1 MYINV
6 TKNAQRVL
14 LTHYI
19 DRRPT
24 DFQFAYNSWP
34 QRIRNAP
41 VINRG
46 LMTVEELCALRI
58 VLDRTES
65 LANSV
70 SLGHLARRTD
80 RDSKRRSA
88 DWVFGLAGIFRRRRH
103 LDPASTAK
111 PSCELFFAV
120 TDKSF
125 TNARNIYEG
134 PAAIMHQRSAA
145 SAEKEGTAMNC
156 DDS

>member
-1 MYINV
+1 
-6 TKNAQRVL
+6 
-14 LTHYI
+14 
-19 DRRPT
+19 
-24 DFQFAYNSWP
+24 
-34 QRIRNAP
+34 
-41 VINRG
+41 
-46 LMTVEELCALRI
+46 MTVEECLCALRI

-80 RDSKRRSA
+80 RDSQRRSA

-103 LDPASTAK
+103 LDPASSAK
-111 PSCELFFAV
+111 PSCELRSLFFAV

-134 PAAIMHQRSAA
+134 LAAIMHQRSAA

-156 DDS
+156 NDS